1 MGNKKTKVKSTAQG
15 VKSTQWLDAALSD
28 IPDNMRDDFLKEYGD
43 KSLEIAAAKLKDALA
58 DCGDSFEENIMAILK
73 TFHELFCR
81 NK

>member
-1 MGNKKTKVKSTAQG
+1 MQKMSEKETAEG
-15 VKSTQWLDAALSD
+15 VKSTRWLDAAISD
-28 IPDNMRDDFLKEYGD
+28 IPENLRDDFLKKYGD
-43 KSLEIAAAKLKDALA
+43 RSLEIAAANLKDALA